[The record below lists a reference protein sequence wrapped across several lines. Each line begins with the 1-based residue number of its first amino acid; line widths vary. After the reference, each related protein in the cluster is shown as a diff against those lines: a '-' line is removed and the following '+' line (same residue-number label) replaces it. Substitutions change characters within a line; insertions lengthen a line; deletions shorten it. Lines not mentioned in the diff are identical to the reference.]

1 MAAPQLRDRLS
12 FLHRLPI
19 LMKGTSDDDVPCP
32 GYLFEEIAKISH
44 ESVGSS
50 QCLLEYLLNR
60 LQSNSC
66 HVKLKALKI
75 LLYMCSHG
83 SSSFLLALKRNVSFI
98 QEAAVFGGLPDPLH
112 GNSLYQKVRVAAQ
125 DLASA
130 LFSDNLLPLPSSQSP
145 RSLPSTGMGSQSSSY
160 STLQGFGY
168 TKDKGSSGFAG
179 EALLTTIQKAAEVV
193 ANAVLPGHE
202 SPIIQS
208 QVLREDTYQPVIAP
222 SAIQGHFTP
231 RKPPPGPAQSIR
243 VRHQPGQAGGGWEEM
258 DSDPGSQNSSQENGE
273 LSRAS
278 NSGSKSDSD
287 SHSGASREMGDITER
302 VEAVPLSDCLQEMSL
317 VSTVTQGPR
326 VFLTREE
333 VQHFIK
339 ECGLLNCEAVLELLN
354 RELERPNECVQMR
367 AMCAIFSLVCSDL
380 LSQDHIFFI
389 IQPKLQQ
396 LSKGSPG
403 PVTNKA
409 TKILRHFEALCRNH
423 PTHTRLPSQVSSSTS
438 RHSLCPADLLTDV
451 APYAGG
457 ESFLE
462 PVSSSSCLP
471 RSTVLASSSH
481 QEITPVSAQGDMT
494 LGRRSVEEAETRL
507 TVSGEQGPG
516 SSQDSSGTNTT
527 NGRLK
532 PDINPESSLSTPITG
547 TCSLFAGMELVAHT
561 GVVVTEAEKEDLLQL
576 ASSSETPWISSRES
590 TSHESPSP
598 ELSAFAFLNA

>member
-12 FLHRLPI
+12 FLHR
-19 LMKGTSDDDVPCP
+19 
-32 GYLFEEIAKISH
+32 
-44 ESVGSS
+44 
-50 QCLLEYLLNR
+50 
-60 LQSNSC
+60 
-66 HVKLKALKI
+66 ALKI

>member
-83 SSSFLLALKRNVSFI
+83 STSFLLSLKRNSSFI

-112 GNSLYQKVRVAAQ
+112 GNSLYQKVRMAAQ

-130 LFSDNLLPLPSSQSP
+130 LFSDSLLPLPSTQSP
-145 RSLPSTGMGSQSSSY
+145 RPLPSTGMGSQASSY

-168 TKDKGSSGFAG
+168 TKDRGSSGSAG
-179 EALLTTIQKAAEVV
+179 EALLSTIQKAVEVV

-202 SPIIQS
+202 SSTIQS
-208 QVLREDTYQPVIAP
+208 QVLREDTYQPVVAP
-222 SAIQGHFTP
+222 SAGHGHFAP
-231 RKPPPGPAQSIR
+231 RKPPSVPTQSVR

-258 DSDPGSQNSSQENGE
+258 DSDPSSQNSSQENGE

-278 NSGSKSDSD
+278 DSGSKSDSD
-287 SHSGASREMGDITER
+287 SHSGASREIGDITER

-333 VQHFIK
+333 VQHFTK

-354 RELERPNECVQMR
+354 RELGRTNECVQMR
-367 AMCAIFSLVCSDL
+367 AMCAIFSLMCSDL

-396 LSKGSPG
+396 LSEGSPG

-409 TKILRHFEALCRNH
+409 TKILRQFEALCRNH
-423 PTHTRLPSQVSSSTS
+423 PSHKRPLSQASASSS
-438 RHSLCPADLLTDV
+438 HPALCPADLLTDV
-451 APYAGG
+451 APLAGG
-457 ESFLE
+457 ESFLQ
-462 PVSSSSCLP
+462 PVSSSSSLP
-471 RSTVLASSSH
+471 RGTATASPAD
-481 QEITPVSAQGDMT
+481 QEITTISAQGDIT
-494 LGRRSVEEAETRL
+494 PAKRGLEEAEPRL
-507 TVSGEQGPG
+507 VGEHGTG
-516 SSQDSSGTNTT
+516 SSQDSSGTNAA
-527 NGRLK
+527 NGTLE
-532 PDINPESSLSTPITG
+532 PDIVPESGLLASPTIP
-547 TCSLFAGMELVAHT
+547 CSLFAGLELVAHT
-561 GVVVTEAEKEDLLQL
+561 GVVVTGAAREEPLQL
-576 ASSSETPWISSRES
+576 ASSSEAPWRLSRGA
-590 TSHESPSP
+590 TSQEAPSP

>member
-83 SSSFLLALKRNVSFI
+83 SASFLLALKRNSSFI

-130 LFSDNLLPLPSSQSP
+130 LFSDTLLPLPSTQSP
-145 RSLPSTGMGSQSSSY
+145 RSLPATGMGSQSSSC
-160 STLQGFGY
+160 SSLQGFGY
-168 TKDKGSSGFAG
+168 TKDRGSSGFAG

-202 SPIIQS
+202 SPSMQS
-208 QVLREDTYQPVIAP
+208 RVLREDTYQPVVAP
-222 SAIQGHFTP
+222 AAGQGHFVP
-231 RKPPPGPAQSIR
+231 RKPPSGPTQSVR
-243 VRHQPGQAGGGWEEM
+243 VKHQPGQAGGGWEEM
-258 DSDPGSQNSSQENGE
+258 DSDPSSQNSSQENGE

-287 SHSGASREMGDITER
+287 SHSGTSREMGDVTER
-302 VEAVPLSDCLQEMSL
+302 
-317 VSTVTQGPR
+317 
-326 VFLTREE
+326 
-333 VQHFIK
+333 
-339 ECGLLNCEAVLELLN
+339 CGLLNCEAVLELLN
-354 RELERPNECVQMR
+354 RELGRPSECVQMR
-367 AMCAIFSLVCSDL
+367 AMCAIFSLMCSDL

-396 LSKGSPG
+396 LSEGSPG

-423 PTHTRLPSQVSSSTS
+423 PTHKKPASQANTGAS
-438 RHSLCPADLLTDV
+438 RPSLCPTDLLTDV
-451 APYAGG
+451 APFAEG
-457 ESFLE
+457 ESFLQ
-462 PVSSSSCLP
+462 PVSSSSSLP
-471 RSTVLASSSH
+471 RGTAPAASSQ
-481 QEITPVSAQGDMT
+481 QEITPISARGDMVP
-494 LGRRSVEEAETRL
+494 GRSVEEAETRL
-507 TVSGEQGPG
+507 AVSSEQEP
-516 SSQDSSGTNTT
+516 DSSGTDTT

-532 PDINPESSLSTPITG
+532 PDTNPESSLSSPATG

-561 GVVVTEAEKEDLLQL
+561 GVVVTETAKEELLQL
-576 ASSSETPWISSRES
+576 ASSSEAPWISSREA
-590 TSHESPSP
+590 TSHEAPSP
-598 ELSAFAFLNA
+598 KLSAFAFLNA

>member
-83 SSSFLLALKRNVSFI
+83 SASFLLALKRNSSFI

-130 LFSDNLLPLPSSQSP
+130 LFSDTLLPLPSTQSP
-145 RSLPSTGMGSQSSSY
+145 RSLPATGMGSQSSSC
-160 STLQGFGY
+160 SSLQGFGY
-168 TKDKGSSGFAG
+168 TKDRGSSGFAG

-202 SPIIQS
+202 SPSMQS
-208 QVLREDTYQPVIAP
+208 RVLREDTYQPVVAP
-222 SAIQGHFTP
+222 AAGQGHFVP
-231 RKPPPGPAQSIR
+231 RKPPSGPTQSVR
-243 VRHQPGQAGGGWEEM
+243 VKHQPGQAGGGWEEM
-258 DSDPGSQNSSQENGE
+258 DSDPSSQNSSQENGE

-287 SHSGASREMGDITER
+287 SHSGTSREMGDVTER
-302 VEAVPLSDCLQEMSL
+302 VEAVTLSDCLQEMSL

-354 RELERPNECVQMR
+354 RELGRPSECVQMR
-367 AMCAIFSLVCSDL
+367 AMCAIFSLMCSDL

-396 LSKGSPG
+396 LSEGSPG

-423 PTHTRLPSQVSSSTS
+423 PTHKKPASQANTGAS
-438 RHSLCPADLLTDV
+438 RPSLCPTDLLTDV
-451 APYAGG
+451 APFAEG
-457 ESFLE
+457 ESFLQ
-462 PVSSSSCLP
+462 PVSSSSSLP
-471 RSTVLASSSH
+471 RGTAPAASSQ
-481 QEITPVSAQGDMT
+481 QEITPISARGDMVP
-494 LGRRSVEEAETRL
+494 GRSVEEAETRL
-507 TVSGEQGPG
+507 AVSSEQEP
-516 SSQDSSGTNTT
+516 DSSGTDTT

-532 PDINPESSLSTPITG
+532 PDTNPESSLSSPATG

-561 GVVVTEAEKEDLLQL
+561 GVVVTETAKEELLQL
-576 ASSSETPWISSRES
+576 ASSSEAPWISSREA
-590 TSHESPSP
+590 TSHEAPSP
-598 ELSAFAFLNA
+598 KLSAFAFLNA